1 MKKPWQVWTLYL
13 LCLALVV
20 PTMAWLTMKIVEQD
34 RLRESDR
41 IDTELARREAELQ
54 DLLNSAL
61 YRMDWKLS
69 PIVAQEAA
77 RPYYLYQAFYR
88 PTDTQGVPNNP
99 LNANK
104 YNLFPSSKPTEGSG
118 GGKMQ
123 TSLPQPPVE
132 NIAAEQASPL
142 LCQTSEYVKLH
153 FQIEKGNVFTSP
165 QRPETKFA
173 CDLAVQICDITPETL
188 SSNGKILQE
197 ASAAFDYEKVLV
209 RCPSETIENS
219 ELDSVQ
225 TTYRVVPKK
234 PEFDKYGTQAKPV
247 PQYRGGKRK
256 VDNKA
261 LAQKAFNTQRGNVEY
276 EQRQQS
282 TGKYANEWARNQSG
296 NFNSLLKP
304 PTQNSL
310 GAQVGLVREGVMR
323 PVWLDG
329 NLVLTR
335 RVDIAGETVVQC
347 CWLDWQRIKASLKE
361 EVADL
366 LPDVRFEPLLP
377 GDEPDYG
384 RVLATLPAQLVVD
397 SPSMLSSLAMD
408 GKISSF
414 KSMSGLRLA
423 MLLAWCGLGLGAL
436 ATAGLL
442 HGVMKLSERR
452 ASFVSAV
459 THELRTPLT
468 TFKMYSE
475 MLADQMVPP
484 DKQQQYAQTLQTQAD
499 RLSHL
504 VENVLQFARLERGTD
519 SNRRETISVSSLF
532 DRFESRLIARAEQ
545 AEMKIEMNIND
556 VADREIETEVQTV
569 EQVVFNFVDNACKYA
584 ATAKNRNIEVSAT
597 QSGSW
602 LDIKVRDHGPGID
615 PKFRSRMFQPF
626 CKSDL
631 EAANSAPGVG
641 LGLALCQRMARSLR
655 GKILMN
661 DSDDGAEFVL
671 RIPV

>member
-13 LCLALVV
+13 LCLALAV
-20 PTMAWLTMKIVEQD
+20 PTMAWLSMKIVEQD

-54 DLLNSAL
+54 DLVNSAL

-69 PIVAQEAA
+69 PVVAQEAA
-77 RPYYLYQAFYR
+77 RPYYMYQAFYR
-88 PTDTQGVPNNP
+88 PAAIQGVNETPPNDVAVDDP
-99 LNANK
+99 
-104 YNLFPSSKPTEGSG
+104 FGG
-118 GGKMQ
+118 QGGKLQ
-123 TSLPQPPVE
+123 KEKTSSVS
-132 NIAAEQASPL
+132 NVAMEQASPL
-142 LCQTSEYVKLH
+142 LYQNSEYVKLH
-153 FQIEKGNVFTSP
+153 FQIKKGDVFSSP
-165 QRPETKFA
+165 QRPESKLDCDRAFA
-173 CDLAVQICDITPETL
+173 CCEITPQTI
-188 SSNGKILQE
+188 SANAKILQE
-197 ASAAFDYEKVLV
+197 AASFCNYQTVVA
-209 RCPSETIENS
+209 RCPTDDAKNS
-219 ELDSVQ
+219 MLESVQ
-225 TTYRVVPKK
+225 TVYQATPVTPDAEQIVRQIESK
-234 PEFDKYGTQAKPV
+234 PQS
-247 PQYRGGKRK
+247 RGGKVQ

-261 LAQKAFNTQRGNVEY
+261 LAQKAFNEQRGNIEY
-276 EQRQQS
+276 QQRQQS
-282 TGKYANEWARNQSG
+282 TGNYANEWAKNQMGS
-296 NFNSLLKP
+296 FQSLAKSTP
-304 PTQNSL
+304 ASSI
-310 GAQVGLVREGVMR
+310 VREGVMR
-323 PVWLDG
+323 PVWLNE

-335 RVDIAGETVVQC
+335 RVQINGETIVQC
-347 CWLDWQRIKASLKE
+347 CWLDWGRIQASLKE

-366 LPDVRFEPLLP
+366 LPEVEFEQLNA

-384 RVLATLPAQLVVD
+384 RVLATLPVQLVVD
-397 SPSMLSSLAMD
+397 SPKMLASLALD
-408 GKISSF
+408 SKSF
-414 KSMSGLRLA
+414 SMKSMSGLRLA
-423 MLLAWCGLGLGAL
+423 MLLAWCGLGLGAI

-475 MLADQMVPP
+475 MLADKMVPP

-504 VENVLQFARLERGTD
+504 VENVLQFARLERGAND
-519 SNRRETISVSSLF
+519 NRRESVKVCDLF
-532 DRFESRLIARAEQ
+532 SRFESRLIARADQ
-545 AEMKIEMNIND
+545 AQMKIKLDID
-556 VADREIETEVQTV
+556 SVDDKEIETEVQTV

-584 ATAKNRNIEVSAT
+584 ATATNRDIEVSAAT
-597 QSGSW
+597 HGDGW

-615 PKFRSRMFQPF
+615 PKFQSRMFQPF

-641 LGLALCQRMARSLR
+641 LGLALCKRMASSLR

-661 DSDDGAEFVL
+661 ASSDGAEFVL